1 MKSNPELKF
10 KYQIYLSVSNI
21 YLKQERFSDAVSV
34 LKKFIQYEKTS
45 RNIPYA
51 YLNILNIWSKGR
63 FAEKLNKSAN
73 RFYLAYNPRSPYWKS
88 KNISKKTSQSI
99 TLSLKKY
106 IQKMSSYFHKAYQ
119 GSKKSADYKNAR
131 LWYQRYLKDY
141 QPHIRKDNINYLYAE
156 LLSTANNTDEALK
169 YYEKAAY
176 DQKIILNKDAAYA
189 TIITTSRLLSKSR
202 LSAQK
207 TRLYLSKHIEY
218 TALFSQ
224 LYPNDKRTGNIIA
237 HATELA
243 FKYKQYSKVIYLAGL
258 TPEKSTEKI
267 INKTGV
273 LAAQSYFKL
282 KKYPE
287 AEERYSELLKYKYSN
302 PASSKNL
309 GNHLALSI
317 YRQAE
322 VAKTHKDI
330 LTATSHFLR
339 IADIA
344 PQSDIAPTGLY
355 DAIAL
360 FMSNKLWNKAISAMK
375 KFQNLYPAH
384 NLNHN
389 ITKNLSLAYLKSDQN
404 LKAAR
409 EFERLAASGSD
420 KNLQKIA
427 LLQAAELYEEKGNY
441 SAAIRSYKKYAS
453 NYQKPFSQYMES
465 MYKIFK
471 LNETIHSPKKV
482 SYWRKRI
489 INADKQTYKKRK
501 TARTRF
507 IASTAIISLAREK
520 DRKYRRI
527 RLIHPLKKSLR
538 KKKKEMQRAVQLYG
552 KASVYKIS
560 EVSTEATYAIAS
572 IYNNFSKA
580 LLKAELPRN
589 LNKDEREQYMI
600 LLEDK
605 AFPFEEKA
613 IEFYELNMEHTKDNT
628 YNKWIQKSLENLKLL
643 FPVRYNRKLKIDR
656 YVNVLH

>member
-1 MKSNPELKF
+1 M
-10 KYQIYLSVSNI
+10 
-21 YLKQERFSDAVSV
+21 
-34 LKKFIQYEKTS
+34 
-45 RNIPYA
+45 
-51 YLNILNIWSKGR
+51 
-63 FAEKLNKSAN
+63 
-73 RFYLAYNPRSPYWKS
+73 
-88 KNISKKTSQSI
+88 
-99 TLSLKKY
+99 
-106 IQKMSSYFHKAYQ
+106 
-119 GSKKSADYKNAR
+119 
-131 LWYQRYLKDY
+131 
-141 QPHIRKDNINYLYAE
+141 
-156 LLSTANNTDEALK
+156 
-169 YYEKAAY
+169 
-176 DQKIILNKDAAYA
+176 
-189 TIITTSRLLSKSR
+189 SRLLRTSK

-207 TRLYLSKHIEY
+207 KSLYLSKHIEY

-237 HATELA
+237 HAAELA
-243 FKYKQYSKVIYLAGL
+243 FKHKQYSKVIYLAGL
-258 TPEKSTEKI
+258 TPEKSSEKL

-282 KKYPE
+282 RKYPE
-287 AEERYSELLKYKYSN
+287 AEEHYTELLKYKYSN
-302 PASSKNL
+302 PTSIRNL
-309 GNHLALSI
+309 ENHLALSI

-330 LTATSHFLR
+330 PTATLHFSR

-360 FMSNKLWNKAISAMK
+360 FMSNKLWKNAISTMK
-375 KFQNLYPAH
+375 KFP
-384 NLNHN
+384 
-389 ITKNLSLAYLKSDQN
+389 YLKSDQN

-420 KNLQKIA
+420 KNLQKTA

-441 SAAIRSYKKYAS
+441 PAAIRSYNKYAS
-453 NYQKPFSQYMES
+453 NYKKPFSQYMES
-465 MYKIFK
+465 MYKLLK
-471 LNETIHSPKKV
+471 LNETIHAQRKA
-482 SYWRKRI
+482 SYWRKSI
-489 INADKQTYKKRK
+489 INADKQTYKKKK
-501 TARTRF
+501 TARTKF

-520 DRKYRRI
+520 DQKYRGI
-527 RLIHPLKKSLR
+527 RLIYPLKKNLR
-538 KKKKEMQRAVQLYG
+538 RKKKEMQRAVQLYG

-572 IYNNFSKA
+572 IYNDFSKA

-613 IEFYELNMEHTKDNT
+613 IEFYELNMEHTKNNT
-628 YNKWIQKSLENLKLL
+628 YNNWIKKSFNNLKVL

-656 YVNVLH
+656 YINVLH